1 MPPSD
6 TMGRLVYLPMMKK
19 LQAASAGTVNAQGVL
34 DGVRRR
40 NLGTSRHFNVVA
52 EN

>member
-6 TMGRLVYLPMMKK
+6 TMGCLIYFPMMKK

-34 DGVRRR
+34 DGVQRR
-40 NLGTSRHFNVVA
+40 NLGISRLFNVVT
-52 EN
+52 EY